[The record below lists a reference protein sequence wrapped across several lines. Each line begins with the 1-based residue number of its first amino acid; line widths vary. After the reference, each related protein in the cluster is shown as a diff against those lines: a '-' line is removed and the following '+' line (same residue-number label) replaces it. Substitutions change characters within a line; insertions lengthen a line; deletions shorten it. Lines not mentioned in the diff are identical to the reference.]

1 MWNKYI
7 NNSSFKCLEI
17 EKNDQVSGC
26 EKWQKMT
33 ENDTKWH
40 KKWLK
45 MRQVIKTYLK
55 DLKKSLK
62 DCKWSKMTKT
72 DKVSSWGKND
82 KKWLKMTRK
91 GSKLWSKIDVILKYQ
106 LFNL

>member
-33 ENDTKWH
+33 ENDTKMIENETGDWNI
-40 KKWLK
+40 LE
-45 MRQVIKTYLK
+45 RSQ
-55 DLKKSLK
+55 KKS
-62 DCKWSKMTKT
+62 
-72 DKVSSWGKND
+72 
-82 KKWLKMTRK
+82 
-91 GSKLWSKIDVILKYQ
+91 
-106 LFNL
+106 

>member
-45 MRQVIKTYLK
+45 MQQVIKIYLK
-55 DLKKSLK
+55 DLKKVK
-62 DCKWSKMTKT
+62 KTVNDQKWQKLTKCHHEKKWQKIT
-72 DKVSSWGKND
+72 KND
-82 KKWLKMTRK
+82 PEGTT
-91 GSKLWSKIDVILKYQ
+91 YT
-106 LFNL
+106 F

>member
-7 NNSSFKCLEI
+7 NNSSFKSLEI

-40 KKWLK
+40 KNDWKWDGWLK
-45 MRQVIKTYLK
+45 HTWKIWKEVIRTVNDQKLQKLTK
-55 DLKKSLK
+55 CHHEKKWQK
-62 DCKWSKMTKT
+62 IT
-72 DKVSSWGKND
+72 KND
-82 KKWLKMTRK
+82 PEGTTDM
-91 GSKLWSKIDVILKYQ
+91 
-106 LFNL
+106 F